1 MTERFYDIKHLTTGQ
16 LRELFS
22 SYRKQGW
29 VDFEYYELSGS
40 KPPVLAD
47 AEIILNIQAEN
58 EENYFVFMLGHED
71 EKDGVMVGFGL
82 TYHEEFSAFLHLPT
96 RFLDE
101 LVEKYGLENSHEEK
115 DYTIAE
121 FLVEDYKGKPLN

>member
-1 MTERFYDIKHLTTGQ
+1 MTERFYDIKQLTTGQ

-40 KPPVLAD
+40 KPSVLAD
-47 AEIILNIQAEN
+47 AEIIMDIQTEN
-58 EENYFVFMLGHED
+58 EENYFVFMPGHED

-82 TYHEEFSAFLHLPT
+82 TYHEEFSAFLHLPP

-101 LVEKYGLENSHEEK
+101 LVEKYGLENSH
-115 DYTIAE
+115 
-121 FLVEDYKGKPLN
+121 VSVHQ